1 MVNYTTETTKTPQEA
16 LKQANPPQSGRI
28 TTTQTGNKSYK
39 QDKLQAQTLKRIH
52 WIKEKKYKEGNI
64 KLSDNN
70 SIFYTHYFFIM
81 QIDIHSS
88 HFVAKRG
95 GLFFSLSSSRSQRIP
110 PTRLNLIHTAQ
121 SLPRTTKENGSESP
135 KTSDRYLIKYYTQHS
150 SNNYHIFKSS

>member
-39 QDKLQAQTLKRIH
+39 QDKLHAQIVKRIH

-70 SIFYTHYFFIM
+70 SIFYTHYFFII
-81 QIDIHSS
+81 QIDIHSP
-88 HFVAKRG
+88 HFVVKRG
-95 GLFFSLSSSRSQRIP
+95 GFFFLSLFFSL
-110 PTRLNLIHTAQ
+110 PTHSTHKAQ
-121 SLPRTTKENGSESP
+121 SNT
-135 KTSDRYLIKYYTQHS
+135 HS
-150 SNNYHIFKSS
+150 SITATHNKGKWLRKPQKK